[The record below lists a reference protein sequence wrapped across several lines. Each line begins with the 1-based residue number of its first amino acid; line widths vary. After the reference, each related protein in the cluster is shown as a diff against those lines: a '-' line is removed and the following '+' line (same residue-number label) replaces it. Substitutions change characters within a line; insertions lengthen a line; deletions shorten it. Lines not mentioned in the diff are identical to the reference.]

1 MHPQLRLLRGANR
14 PATGDT
20 EEPER
25 VAAAVV
31 RLGLRHAVIT
41 SVTRDDLADGGAA
54 IFAATIQAIRRQA
67 PKCSVEV
74 LIPDF
79 MGSREALQ
87 EVMDARP
94 TILNHNLETVASLQ
108 RSVRPQADYQRSLAV
123 LRMAREMAP
132 DALTKS
138 GIMLGLGEEWD
149 EILETMADLRAV
161 ECSILTLGQ
170 YLRPSLEH
178 LPIRRYYEPEEFA
191 TLREKGLAMGF
202 THVEAAPLVRSSIM
216 PRSRRRPPGRQVAR
230 SLIGERRMEAG
241 LAICDASTARLLSQV
256 QRAFPL
262 DARPFAALGEALGL
276 PEEQLLARISE
287 LKAQRIIRQ
296 ISGIFDSRRLGY
308 QSCLVAAQ
316 DHHASWSKPPRPST
330 AIQE

>member
-1 MHPQLRLLRGANR
+1 MAHSVRPEWLRVTAPGGVNYRDLKRLVSSHHLHTVCESARCPNIGECWERRTATFMILGNTCTRNCAFCAVPTGR
-14 PATGDT
+14 PTEYDT

-202 THVEAAPLVRSSIM
+202 THVEAAPLVRSSYHAAE
-216 PRSRRRPPGRQVAR
+216 QA
-230 SLIGERRMEAG
+230 EA
-241 LAICDASTARLLSQV
+241 
-256 QRAFPL
+256 PL
-262 DARPFAALGEALGL
+262 GG
-276 PEEQLLARISE
+276 
-287 LKAQRIIRQ
+287 K
-296 ISGIFDSRRLGY
+296 
-308 QSCLVAAQ
+308 
-316 DHHASWSKPPRPST
+316 
-330 AIQE
+330 